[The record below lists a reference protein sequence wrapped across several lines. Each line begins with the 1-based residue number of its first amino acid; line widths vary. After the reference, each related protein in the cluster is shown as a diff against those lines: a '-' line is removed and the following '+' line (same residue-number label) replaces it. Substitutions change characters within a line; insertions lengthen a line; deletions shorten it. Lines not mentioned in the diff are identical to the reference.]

1 MTHLM
6 MHSFQALNGD
16 ATESCLVSGS
26 LESIHSAVAVLA
38 TQHPLAADFLQF
50 RLHARRNRI
59 SRGGL
64 HGGVNST
71 IQPRDAQGWQPE
83 SEDALRNAAKW
94 LFAGTLFSEVVYTYF
109 RNYFDG
115 TKFEKQLL
123 FPEVTGDCPG
133 ACRFHI
139 EPRAAVKA
147 LLGID
152 LEDCEVVD
160 SVALMEANAE
170 KWLGLIAVS
179 MPIDGVRELT
189 IAVIERA
196 RQEVGT
202 KHVYAHQLGDH
213 NET

>member
-26 LESIHSAVAVLA
+26 LESIHSVVAVLA

-83 SEDALRNAAKW
+83 SEGALRNAAKW
-94 LFAGTLFSEVVYTYF
+94 LFAGTLFSEVVYTHF

-123 FPEVTGDCPG
+123 FPEVTGDSISS
-133 ACRFHI
+133 R
-139 EPRAAVKA
+139 
-147 LLGID
+147 
-152 LEDCEVVD
+152 
-160 SVALMEANAE
+160 
-170 KWLGLIAVS
+170 
-179 MPIDGVRELT
+179 VR
-189 IAVIERA
+189 R
-196 RQEVGT
+196 
-202 KHVYAHQLGDH
+202 
-213 NET
+213 